1 MGRPLHEKHLPNQ
14 LSHRGLVIELNSILG
29 ATHISLAIFLV
40 APKHSLG
47 ATLHITISVCISVR
61 SVTLCKILKN
71 MWELNSK
78 CLNKIV
84 AQMIERVLHI
94 QGSRVRAS
102 VSTFCFKSFF
112 DFLELN
118 MVILVLNVFLS
129 TPPPPK
135 KTPNQKKKKKKKK
148 S

>member
-1 MGRPLHEKHLPNQ
+1 MGGVILKKKNFDRESNPGPLCLKLLPYQ
-14 LSHRGLVIELNSILG
+14 LSHRGIVNKINFIHG
-29 ATHISLAIFLV
+29 ATHISFAKFLV

-61 SVTLCKILKN
+61 SVTLCNILKN
-71 MWELNSK
+71 MWELNSR

-84 AQMIERVLHI
+84 AQMIERLLLI

-112 DFLELN
+112 DLLELD
-118 MVILVLNVFLS
+118 MVILV
-129 TPPPPK
+129 
-135 KTPNQKKKKKKKK
+135 
-148 S
+148 